1 MKKIF
6 INPFWI
12 KSLVLGGM
20 AFSLVWIVASH
31 TKIHFNRTD
40 SAPYRAFIC
49 ADFVR
54 IGLGDYVSIEGHQ
67 ADYFSGL
74 HYTKKIAGVSGDAV
88 MLKDMNMYVGRH
100 LIGPL
105 LHETTQGLKLSPLS
119 IKKIPAGYVFVV
131 GNHSRSFDSRY
142 QEFGLV
148 KASHIR
154 GRCFGI
160 GKRKVEQA

>member
-1 MKKIF
+1 MRKIF

-54 IGLGDYVSIEGHQ
+54 IGLGDYVSVEGHQ

-74 HYTKKIAGVSGDAV
+74 HYTKMIAGIPGDV
-88 MLKDMNMYVGRH
+88 ITIKDGGAF
-100 LIGPL
+100 IGSRFIGTL
-105 LHETTQGLKLSPLS
+105 LNETTQGLTLTPLD